1 MRVGV
6 EVIDA
11 DHQELVSIL
20 NRVMRRTSGLS
31 PYRWVLAQR
40 IEHAKAQLASGQS
53 FADVALHSGFAD
65 QAHFNRVFKSL
76 TGQVPSDWM
85 NEPTQSVSAP
95 ILQDRAS

>member
-1 MRVGV
+1 
-6 EVIDA
+6 
-11 DHQELVSIL
+11 
-20 NRVMRRTSGLS
+20 
-31 PYRWVLAQR
+31 
-40 IEHAKAQLASGQS
+40 
-53 FADVALHSGFAD
+53 LHSGFAD